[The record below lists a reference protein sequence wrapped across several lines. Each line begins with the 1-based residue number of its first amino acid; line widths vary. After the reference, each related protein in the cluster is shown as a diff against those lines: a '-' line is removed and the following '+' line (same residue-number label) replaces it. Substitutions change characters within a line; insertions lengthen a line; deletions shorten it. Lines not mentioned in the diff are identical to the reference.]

1 MTALRLRTTLRKTTP
16 RASKSDAG
24 GLGEVSLHRILPRK
38 EFMGKPIVPPSAA
51 PSRPVNLG
59 LGDLV
64 LSATCLY
71 SGVW

>member
-24 GLGEVSLHRILPRK
+24 GLGEVCASSYTPTERVHGETYRATFGGAL
-38 EFMGKPIVPPSAA
+38 A
-51 PSRPVNLG
+51 SRELG